1 MSFVRRSEDVTEGS
15 TVGQVLDD
23 ETDLVNRMVKNAILE
38 QTIDINFTLKD
49 CFILALQIIE
59 SRVSIFEI
67 LHCWN
72 FIIFILFGE
81 IKY

>member
-38 QTIDINFTLKD
+38 QTIDIKFTL
-49 CFILALQIIE
+49 
-59 SRVSIFEI
+59 
-67 LHCWN
+67 
-72 FIIFILFGE
+72 
-81 IKY
+81 

>member
-38 QTIDINFTLKD
+38 QTIDIKFHFGFTNH
-49 CFILALQIIE
+49 
-59 SRVSIFEI
+59 R
-67 LHCWN
+67 
-72 FIIFILFGE
+72 
-81 IKY
+81 IKSVHI